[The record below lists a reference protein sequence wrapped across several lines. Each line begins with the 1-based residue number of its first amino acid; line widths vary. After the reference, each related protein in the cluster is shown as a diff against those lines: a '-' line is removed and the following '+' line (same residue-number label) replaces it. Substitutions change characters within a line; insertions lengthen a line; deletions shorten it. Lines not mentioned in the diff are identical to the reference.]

1 MKKISILFL
10 VILMAGVSV
19 GCVKNGKQTAKENK
33 ETVAGGVVGSWE
45 LPVENNQ
52 TAETATST
60 VLVLVGDKTIDL
72 NTVEVTGF
80 SKAILK
86 TNFGDITVQLYSDLA
101 TTTVISFLKLAK
113 AGFYDGTKFHRIV
126 KDFMIQAGDPNS
138 RDNNWADDGAGGPGY
153 TFNDEINDRKL
164 VRGSL
169 AMANAGVNT
178 NGSQFFI
185 VTATST
191 PWLDGLHTN
200 FGQVTKGLEI
210 VGKIQLVKTN
220 ENDHPTEDA
229 IIQKIELVK

>member
-45 LPVENNQ
+45 LPAENNQ

>member
-45 LPVENNQ
+45 LPAENNQ

-138 RDNNWADDGAGGPGY
+138 RDNNWADDGAAGPGY
-153 TFNDEINDRKL
+153 NFNDDINDRKL

>member
-1 MKKISILFL
+1 M
-10 VILMAGVSV
+10 
-19 GCVKNGKQTAKENK
+19 
-33 ETVAGGVVGSWE
+33 
-45 LPVENNQ
+45 
-52 TAETATST
+52 
-60 VLVLVGDKTIDL
+60 DL

>member
-1 MKKISILFL
+1 MKKISIFLL
-10 VILMAGVSV
+10 VILMAGISA
-19 GCVKNGKQTAKENK
+19 GCVKNNKQATKENK
-33 ETVAGGVVGSWE
+33 ETVVGGVVGSWE
-45 LPVENNQ
+45 LPAENNQ

-60 VLVLVGDKTIDL
+60 VPVLVGDKTVDL
-72 NTVEVTGF
+72 NTIDVTGF

-86 TNFGDITVQLYSDLA
+86 TNFGDITVQLYPDKA
-101 TTTVISFLKLAK
+101 TITVVSFLKLAK
-113 AGFYDGTKFHRIV
+113 AGFYDGTKFHRVV

-138 RDNNWADDGAGGPGY
+138 RDGNWADDGTGGPGY

-200 FGQVTKGLEI
+200 FGQVIKGLEI
-210 VGKIQLVKTN
+210 VDKIQLVKTN
-220 ENDHPTEDA
+220 ENAHPLEDV
-229 IIQKIELVK
+229 IIQKIELIK

>member
-45 LPVENNQ
+45 LPAENNQ

-229 IIQKIELVK
+229 IIQKI